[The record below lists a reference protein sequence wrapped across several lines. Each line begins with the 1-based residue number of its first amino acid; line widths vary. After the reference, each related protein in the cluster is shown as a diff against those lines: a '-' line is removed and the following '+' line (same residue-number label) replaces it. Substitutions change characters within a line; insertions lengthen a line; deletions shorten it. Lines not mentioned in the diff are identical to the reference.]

1 MPEPCGLRARTQY
14 LLEAGGMK
22 INYIINQVHSLM
34 EEQSEIL
41 NSLIDEGDNLIRVD
55 IPEEGLNL
63 EKQIKLSNSL
73 MDEMS
78 EDDYLVFVSPI
89 PCMLGYI
96 CAQIESSQ
104 NVLVFGNDKRD
115 KKELPNG
122 KIIQVVSPTGWYLF
136 NPIAGKVV

>member
-1 MPEPCGLRARTQY
+1 
-14 LLEAGGMK
+14 MK
-22 INYIINQVHSLM
+22 INYVINQAHSLM
-34 EEQSEIL
+34 PEQDSIL

-63 EKQIKLSNSL
+63 DKQIELAHSL
-73 MDEMS
+73 MDEMR
-78 EDDYLVFVSPI
+78 EEDYLVFVSPI

-104 NVLVFGNDKRD
+104 NVLVFGNDRRD

-136 NPIAGKVV
+136 NPITGKVV

>member
-1 MPEPCGLRARTQY
+1 MAEIKY
-14 LLEAGGMK
+14 V
-22 INYIINQVHSLM
+22 INQAHSLM
-34 EEQSEIL
+34 EEQKEIL

-63 EKQIKLSNSL
+63 DKQIELAHSL
-73 MDEMS
+73 MDEMR
-78 EDDYLVFVSPI
+78 EEDYLVFVSPI

-104 NVLVFGNDKRD
+104 NVLVFGNDKRE

-122 KIIQVVSPTGWYLF
+122 KIIQTVSQTGWYLF
-136 NPIAGKVV
+136 SPIKGMVI